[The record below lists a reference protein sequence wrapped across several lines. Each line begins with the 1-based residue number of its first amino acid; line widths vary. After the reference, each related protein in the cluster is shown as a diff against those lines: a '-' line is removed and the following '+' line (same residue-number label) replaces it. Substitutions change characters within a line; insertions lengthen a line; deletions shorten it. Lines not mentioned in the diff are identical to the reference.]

1 MGKELDIVF
10 EDVRRAFRLLNR
22 YQYRILDIIDYI
34 REQAGFSDIYGK
46 KDWYSNEIGQNRQTE
61 DSYAHLRIFKGM
73 WGLDFLYNHFFE
85 FYFGDD
91 PKSIGNQYKA
101 QMSVFQVSD
110 DGYFASHT
118 EKKCMINVDSLA
130 SPQESHSYLVFNV
143 SLYRDQKEYLWLNG
157 NSKEEWKDFLTKFL
171 ESVEQ
176 ESIVKIG
183 EGEKIGEG
191 GFNILKKYPMQQFA
205 NQASTDET
213 IRDFA
218 TIVFEKTNGGKLFKE
233 SYYLND

>member
-34 REQAGFSDIYGK
+34 REQAGFSVIYGK

-61 DSYAHLRIFKGM
+61 DSYAHLSIFKGM

-143 SLYRDQKEYLWLNG
+143 SLYRDQKEQLWLNG

-171 ESVEQ
+171 ESVKQ
-176 ESIVKIG
+176 ESIEK
-183 EGEKIGEG
+183 KIGEG

-205 NQASTDET
+205 NQASTDEV

-233 SYYLND
+233 SYYPND